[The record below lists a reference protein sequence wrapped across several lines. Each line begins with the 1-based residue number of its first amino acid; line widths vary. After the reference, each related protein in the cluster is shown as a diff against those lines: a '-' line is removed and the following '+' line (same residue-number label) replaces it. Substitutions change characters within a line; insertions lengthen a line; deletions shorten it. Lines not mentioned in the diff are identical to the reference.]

1 MATNCSKCGAPL
13 PEGAQVCPAC
23 GEAANVPPPPPQ
35 APEVPNANQG
45 PAVPPPPQPQPQ
57 PEPQPQPQPQQG
69 AYQQAGPQQQPY
81 GGPMPN
87 GKRPFNDAFC
97 DVNGNAKPED
107 FQAIINN
114 AKYCLQHFADFNG
127 RARRKEFWY
136 FSLAWFAIGIAFNI
150 LSIIPYLGILFSIVY
165 MLLGLAV
172 IVPSLAV
179 GARRLSDT
187 GRNPL
192 LLLLMLIPIVG
203 VIILIVWWCEDSKRE
218 PNEQGPSPKY
228 QPQAFA

>member
-1 MATNCSKCGAPL
+1 M
-13 PEGAQVCPAC
+13 
-23 GEAANVPPPPPQ
+23 
-35 APEVPNANQG
+35 
-45 PAVPPPPQPQPQ
+45 
-57 PEPQPQPQPQQG
+57 
-69 AYQQAGPQQQPY
+69 
-81 GGPMPN
+81 
-87 GKRPFNDAFC
+87 KRPFNDAFC
-97 DVNGNAKPED
+97 DVKGNAKPED

-136 FSLAWFAIGIAFNI
+136 FSLAWFVIGIAFNV
-150 LSIIPYLGILFSIVY
+150 LSFIPYLGILFSIVY

-203 VIILIVWWCEDSKRE
+203 AIILIVWWCEDSKRE

-228 QPQAFA
+228 DPQAFA

>member
-1 MATNCSKCGAPL
+1 MATICSQCGAPL
-13 PEGAQVCPAC
+13 PEGAQVCPVC
-23 GEAANVPPPPPQ
+23 GKPANVPPPPPQ
-35 APEVPNANQG
+35 APEVPNVNQG
-45 PAVPPPPQPQPQ
+45 AAPPPPPQPQPQ
-57 PEPQPQPQPQQG
+57 QNAG
-69 AYQQAGPQQQPY
+69 YQQAGPQQASYGYQQPN
-81 GGPMPN
+81 M
-87 GKRPFNDAFC
+87 KRPFNDAFC
-97 DVNGNAKPED
+97 DVNGKNKPED

-114 AKYCLQHFADFNG
+114 YKYVLQHFADFSG

-136 FSLAWFAIGIAFNI
+136 FCLVNFVIGIAFTI
-150 LSIIPYLGILFSIVY
+150 LGNIPYLGMVFSIVY
-165 MLLGLAV
+165 WLFCIAV
-172 IVPSLAV
+172 MVPSLAV

-203 VIILIVWWCEDSKRE
+203 AIILIVWWCEDSKRE

>member
-1 MATNCSKCGAPL
+1 MATICSQCGAPL
-13 PEGAQVCPAC
+13 PEGAQVCPVC
-23 GEAANVPPPPPQ
+23 GKPANVPPPPPQ
-35 APEVPNANQG
+35 APEVPNVNQG
-45 PAVPPPPQPQPQ
+45 AAPPPPPQPQPQ
-57 PEPQPQPQPQQG
+57 QNAG
-69 AYQQAGPQQQPY
+69 YQQAGPQQASYGYQQPN
-81 GGPMPN
+81 M
-87 GKRPFNDAFC
+87 KRPFNDAFC

-203 VIILIVWWCEDSKRE
+203 AIILIVWWCEDSKRE

-228 QPQAFA
+228 DPQAFA